1 MITLAVG
8 VLNVKRSWV
17 YNMDKFNPTKYKN
30 QFNKD
35 TYDNIRCV
43 VPKGMKE
50 QLKKALDG
58 KSVNSFLNEVI
69 QRKIEGN

>member
-1 MITLAVG
+1 MT
-8 VLNVKRSWV
+8 
-17 YNMDKFNPTKYKN
+17 KFNQINYIKE
-30 QFNKD
+30 FNKAK
-35 TYDNIRCV
+35 YDRIDITI
-43 VPKGMKE
+43 PKGHKE